1 MENSKIVKL
10 LKWVLPALA
19 AALFVY
25 YPITDSDIFWHLVSG
40 REMVAQKTFFNTDPF
55 SYTTPETTTWINL
68 HWLFQTVMFGV
79 YSSGGLNGLL
89 VIKAAILFLCT
100 IILFRS
106 VKRRK
111 FPILELSVFLIAL
124 YIFRYLVPMR
134 PVLFTLLFISL
145 FFYLLERFCRTAKPV
160 NLLLL
165 LPLQILWTNSQGLYW
180 LGPVLCGCFFFGEII
195 NSVLSV
201 KAHDLFS
208 YKPVPGKKQML
219 FFAVILMLLPAV
231 SVINPYG
238 TDGLLFPFRLFLQ
251 INPSMKNIYSANI
264 IENTPLLSM
273 TGTRYTGYVVTF
285 LLITASAVLSLAFSP
300 GWIRFSHL
308 FCVICFT
315 IPAYMAQRN
324 LILYLFVLVPLVLWN
339 TDHISLKPVMKSRKA
354 YKIVMIIF
362 VFLPVF
368 CLIQHLRLLQSCSG
382 NIAPFTHPVNSAE
395 YLVRNS
401 VEGNVF
407 NADRYGGYLLW
418 KLYPDKKVFID
429 TRLSLRSR
437 EFFAEYLA
445 IVDYPALFAPTAQKF
460 NITQVVLPLATV
472 DRYKELIKMLHNDK
486 NWALAWTDGA
496 EVLFIADS
504 LCGSE
509 IDLSRKGVVDSIEK
523 TIVKRMPDRKLS
535 DEALFYFK
543 KFLSDIDT
551 K

>member
-1 MENSKIVKL
+1 MKNIKIVQM

-19 AALFVY
+19 AAFFVY

-79 YSSGGLNGLL
+79 YSSGGLTGLL
-89 VIKAAILFLCT
+89 VIKAAALFLCT
-100 IILFRS
+100 IILFGS

-111 FPILELSVFLIAL
+111 FPLLELSVFLAAL

-134 PVLFTLLFISL
+134 PVIFTLLFISVYI
-145 FFYLLERFCRTAKPV
+145 YLLERFCRTAKPV

-201 KAHDLFS
+201 KAKDLFS
-208 YKPVPGKKQML
+208 YKPVPGKKQMI
-219 FFAVILMLLPAV
+219 FFAAILMLLPAL

-285 LLITASAVLSLAFSP
+285 LLITASAVLSLAFST

-308 FCVICFT
+308 LCVICFT

-324 LILYLFVLVPLVLWN
+324 LILYLFVLVPFVLWN

-354 YKIVMIIF
+354 YNFFMIIIAL
-362 VFLPVF
+362 LPVL
-368 CLIQHLRLLQSCSG
+368 CLIQHLRLLQSCNG
-382 NIAPFTHPVNSAE
+382 NIAPFTHPVNSTE
-395 YLVRNS
+395 YLVRNP
-401 VEGNVF
+401 VEGNIF

-445 IVDYPALFAPTAQKF
+445 IVDYPALFAPIAKKF
-460 NITQVVLPLATV
+460 NITQVVLPMAEV
-472 DRYKELIKMLHNDK
+472 DRYRGLVKMLYKDT
-486 NWALAWTDGA
+486 NWSLVWTDGA
-496 EVLFIADS
+496 EVLFVADS
-504 LCGSE
+504 FCLPE
-509 IDLSRKGVVDSIEK
+509 IDLRDKDVVDSISK
-523 TIVKRMPDRKLS
+523 SIVKRTDKKFS
-535 DEALFYFK
+535 DEGLFYFK